1 MITIGGRTLSALVR
15 IPDLVVVDGV
25 LILLME
31 GPIRP
36 YQCLIWVNQGS
47 PPAYD
52 EDPIPSFQ
60 HRMDHALIQI
70 GPRFED
76 LDGEYVGAIEEER
89 EESVELELCHK

>member
-1 MITIGGRTLSALVR
+1 MIGGWTLPNPVR
-15 IPDLVVVDGV
+15 IPDSVMADGI

-36 YQCLIWVNQGS
+36 YQCLIWANQGS
-47 PPAYD
+47 LLAYD
-52 EDPIPSFQ
+52 EDPVPLFRC
-60 HRMDHALIQI
+60 HTGHTLIQI

-89 EESVELELCHK
+89 EESVEL